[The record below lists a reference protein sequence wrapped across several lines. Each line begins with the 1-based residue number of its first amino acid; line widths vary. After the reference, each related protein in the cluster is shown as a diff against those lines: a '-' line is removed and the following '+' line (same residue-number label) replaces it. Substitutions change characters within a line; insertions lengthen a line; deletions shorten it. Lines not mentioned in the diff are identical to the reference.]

1 MNGAGKSTT
10 LAALSG
16 DTIPTAG
23 EIYLNQYNLQTNP
36 SDALQYFGWCPQ
48 FDALIGNLTGREQLT
63 LYCRIKG
70 LQEEVIPN
78 SVNAFLK
85 RLDLEAI
92 ADRVVG
98 GYSGGNKRKLSL
110 AVAMIGNPPI
120 VFLDEPSTG
129 MDPLARRFMWNVI
142 TQLGGNKA
150 VIVTTHSM
158 EECDALTQRI
168 GIMSQGKLVCLG
180 SSQHLKSR
188 FAAGYSVQLKAKAE
202 YASQATA
209 ELARVFP
216 KARLADSHGDMT
228 AYELPQEAGYRLS
241 AIFGFL
247 QSMGQSGWLD
257 DYAVSQTTLEQVF
270 LKLAKE
276 GAEGGLAKRREEQ
289 DGAILT
295 TL

>member
-16 DTIPTAG
+16 DTVPTAG
-23 EIYLNQYNLQTNP
+23 EIYLNNFNLMTDPGN
-36 SDALQYFGWCPQ
+36 ALKYFGWCPQ
-48 FDALIGNLTGREQLT
+48 FDALIGNLTGREQLRM
-63 LYCRIKG
+63 YCRIKG
-70 LQEEVIPN
+70 LREEVIN
-78 SVNAFLK
+78 DSVNAFLK
-85 RLDLEAI
+85 MLDLEYL

-98 GYSGGNKRKLSL
+98 GYSGGNKRKMSL

-142 TQLGGNKA
+142 TGLGSNKA

-168 GIMSQGKLVCLG
+168 GIMSQGRLVCLG

-188 FAAGYSVQLKAKAE
+188 FAAGYSLQVKAKPETLHLVRAE
-202 YASQATA
+202 IM
-209 ELARVFP
+209 RVFP
-216 KARLADSHGDMT
+216 MAKLADAHGEMT
-228 AYELPQEAGYRLS
+228 AYELPQQAGYQLS
-241 AIFGFL
+241 TIFGLL
-247 QSMGQSGWLD
+247 QHMGAQGWTD

-276 GAEGGLAKRREEQ
+276 KAEGAAPQPDDET
-289 DGAILT
+289 IVLT
-295 TL
+295 R